1 MSYCGNIVKYNQ
13 ALQIVRDKLA
23 KNAGAKSFVS
33 TQTSIPIGITLKNTI
48 KLLRVSEF
56 IEERKNFTWKSFTR
70 FLGMLPTGIVLK
82 KQSVGDTLR
91 RHDAMELSYRY
102 NSTLSLRT
110 YNHTDLHVLGLSET
124 I

>member
-13 ALQIVRDKLA
+13 ALQIVRDRLA

-82 KQSVGDTLR
+82 KRFWSLSV
-91 RHDAMELSYRY
+91 ALSSFSVALSSVEVIQYHIS
-102 NSTLSLRT
+102 STR
-110 YNHTDLHVLGLSET
+110 LHCFAL
-124 I
+124 